1 MQVVRARKKVLG
13 AHRAL
18 PCLPPRTIPGVRMES
33 SSFVKDTVGDV
44 ESAKY
49 GGADRRRV
57 PRFRRAGGACGCSGE
72 WAVETHRGLPL
83 VRLPQPVEFLAWMM
97 ACE

>member
-1 MQVVRARKKVLG
+1 MPSGPREEEMLG
-13 AHRAL
+13 AHHAP
-18 PCLPPRTIPGVRMES
+18 PCLLPRTIPGVRMES

-49 GGADRRRV
+49 GGADRSRV

-72 WAVETHRGLPL
+72 
-83 VRLPQPVEFLAWMM
+83 
-97 ACE
+97 